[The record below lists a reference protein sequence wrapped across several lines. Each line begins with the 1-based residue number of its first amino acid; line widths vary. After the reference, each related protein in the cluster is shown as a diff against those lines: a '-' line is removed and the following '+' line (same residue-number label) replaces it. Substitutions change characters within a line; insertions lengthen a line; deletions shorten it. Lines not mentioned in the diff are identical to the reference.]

1 MSLFRADSCSHPV
14 YTRSDQGGRG
24 LLRGVRQLEQ
34 RGSCEAHP
42 EEHAREQPYE
52 KAQNYKGTQ
61 NRENLKALV
70 LKE

>member
-1 MSLFRADSCSHPV
+1 
-14 YTRSDQGGRG
+14 
-24 LLRGVRQLEQ
+24 VRQLEQ

-70 LKE
+70 LKK